1 MRQHLRSMREIKAV
15 LDACIKQLTRIIQIQ
30 YNQGMTEMT
39 SVGTD
44 FISKEPIKKWVK
56 VGKDE
61 NTGLWYYENSLGA
74 RSQAIF
80 VSRKKAWAKGNDY
93 IDFIYP
99 KKKSNKRGRT

>member
-1 MRQHLRSMREIKAV
+1 
-15 LDACIKQLTRIIQIQ
+15 
-30 YNQGMTEMT
+30 MTEMT

-99 KKKSNKRGRT
+99 KKKSNKSRDHK